1 MGYALRYPREVQFG
15 VDSISELPE
24 LLPPEGNILLITG
37 RSALSNGLAEKIKA
51 TLSHREIIDA
61 TGMSLPE
68 PTLECVDS
76 IVDLGRAENASI
88 LVAVGGGSCIDAA
101 KAAAIVIPES
111 SSNVADFFNGA
122 RSVEKPGLF
131 LAALPTTAGTGAEI
145 TSNAVLTDSDLKIKK
160 SIRSPLMIP
169 DVAIID
175 PKLTISSPP
184 AVTAA
189 SGMDAFTQAL
199 ESFTSANANS
209 ATRALA
215 RSAVAKIFAN
225 VAVATA
231 DGGDLTARTEM
242 AEGSML
248 SAMAFSQSGLGAV
261 HGLAHPIGS
270 LLKLPH
276 GKVCAILLPKVMEW
290 NIDSCESEYAELA
303 EACGLKTADELISAV
318 KRLNAVLGI
327 PNELATS
334 KLTDAH
340 FQFIVD
346 NCRSRSMS
354 GNPRPMSD
362 DDVIKMLVT
371 LI

>member
-1 MGYALRYPREVQFG
+1 L
-15 VDSISELPE
+15 E
-24 LLPPEGNILLITG
+24 LLPTNGRVLLLTG
-37 RSALSNGLAEKIKA
+37 RGAISNGLSAKIRKILA
-51 TLSHREIIDA
+51 PREIINA
-61 TGMSLPE
+61 SGMSTPE

-76 IVDLGRAENASI
+76 IVNLGRAENASI
-88 LVAVGGGSCIDAA
+88 VVAVGGGSCIDAA
-101 KAAAIVIPES
+101 KAAAIVIPETS
-111 SSNVADFFNGA
+111 ANVADFFNGS
-122 RSVEKPGLF
+122 RSIAKQGLF

-145 TSNAVLTDSDLKIKK
+145 TSNAVLTDSDQKIKK

-169 DVAIID
+169 NVAIID

-199 ESFTSANANS
+199 ESFTSATANS
-209 ATRALA
+209 VTRTLA
-215 RSAVAKIFAN
+215 KSAVAKIFAN
-225 VAVATA
+225 IAAATA
-231 DGGDLTARTEM
+231 EGANLTARTEM
-242 AEGSML
+242 AEGSMI

-276 GKVCAILLPKVMEW
+276 GQVCAILLPKVMRW
-290 NIDSCESEYAELA
+290 NSPACKSKYAELA
-303 EACGLKTADELISAV
+303 EAGGLKTADELISAV
-318 KRLNAVLGI
+318 ERLNAVLDI
-327 PNELATS
+327 PSELAS
-334 KLTDAH
+334 SGLTDMH

-362 DDVIKMLVT
+362 DDVIKMLVS